1 MNTRSVLISIV
12 AGVVITM
19 LTGLVSTTP
28 PMLVGAQ
35 WYGYPLPW
43 LYKLVIAPEYFPWRA
58 DPLNLIADI
67 VVWAVIVGII
77 LFIVKKAR
85 K

>member
-1 MNTRSVLISIV
+1 MNARSVLISIV
-12 AGVVITM
+12 GGVVITL
-19 LTGLVSTTP
+19 LTGLVVTTP

-43 LYKLVIAPEYFPWRA
+43 LYKLVIAPEYFPWKA
-58 DPLNLIADI
+58 DLVNLVADI
-67 VVWAVIVGII
+67 IFWTVIVGIV
-77 LFIVKKAR
+77 LFIVQKAR

>member
-1 MNTRSVLISIV
+1 MNARSVLISIV
-12 AGVVITM
+12 GGVVIAL
-19 LTGLVSTTP
+19 LTGLVVTTP

-43 LYKLVIAPEYFPWRA
+43 LYKLVIAPEYFPWKA
-58 DPLNLIADI
+58 DPVNLVADI
-67 VVWAVIVGII
+67 VFWAVIVGIVV
-77 LFIVKKAR
+77 FIVQKAR

>member
-1 MNTRSVLISIV
+1 MNARSVLISIV
-12 AGVVITM
+12 GGVVITL
-19 LTGLVSTTP
+19 LTGLVVTTP

-43 LYKLVIAPEYFPWRA
+43 LYKLVIAPEYFPWKA
-58 DPLNLIADI
+58 DLANLVADI
-67 VVWAVIVGII
+67 IFWSVIVGIVV
-77 LFIVKKAR
+77 FIVQKAR